1 MLTRT
6 YTKIFKIKT
15 VQKSLTAL
23 LLSRAFEY
31 KSSAS
36 PMERE
41 PQERVKSVN
50 NITKVVDFGAKF
62 WSILKIRYKQQFS
75 N

>member
-1 MLTRT
+1 
-6 YTKIFKIKT
+6 
-15 VQKSLTAL
+15 

-31 KSSAS
+31 KSSGS

-41 PQERVKSVN
+41 PQDRVKSVN
-50 NITKVVDFGAKF
+50 SITKVVDFGAKF
-62 WSILKIRYKQQFS
+62 WGILKIRYKQQFS